1 MGNSDIDQVLADLGA
16 VMDRIAALPE
26 DDFEGR
32 IQLGQEQKRLRRQA
46 AIWREGVAVDGQLLE
61 AELESLIARWQ
72 DLQEQRI
79 DIVMQS
85 GGGSH
90 GGDAFSGAHAMELN
104 RKMDVAHGR
113 DQIEARIA
121 EIRRLLDAS
130 REP

>member
-1 MGNSDIDQVLADLGA
+1 MDSSGIDRVLADLGA

-26 DDFEGR
+26 DDFAGR

-46 AIWREGVAVDGQLLE
+46 ALWREGVAVDRQMLE
-61 AELESLIARWQ
+61 AELERLTARWQ
-72 DLQEQRI
+72 ELQDQRI

-85 GGGSH
+85 GGGSQ

-121 EIRRLLDAS
+121 EIRRLLAVQD
-130 REP
+130 